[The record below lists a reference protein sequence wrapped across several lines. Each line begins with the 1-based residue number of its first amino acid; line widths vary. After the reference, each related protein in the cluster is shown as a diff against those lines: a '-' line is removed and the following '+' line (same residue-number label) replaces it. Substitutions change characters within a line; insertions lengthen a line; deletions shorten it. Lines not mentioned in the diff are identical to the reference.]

1 MSRLSV
7 SRFYHFY
14 LLRVAFFLIL
24 SGVFSLAY
32 SQKPDYKLRIQ
43 KTHNNI
49 YRYFASN
56 RPNLFIET
64 TDTAKNEKP
73 YSFLW
78 PVCALIQA
86 ANEMEVLEPGKD
98 YLSPVLRTISY
109 YYNQNPPA
117 PGYQAYVNL
126 EGKDTR
132 YIDDNQWIGIAA
144 VDAYNRTKKTE
155 YLDLARLIYNF
166 MMTGYDT
173 IYGGGLYWR
182 ENDYS
187 TKNTCSNGPGI
198 VLALQLHK
206 ATGEKKYLTTG
217 LEIYNWTNK
226 HLLSPEGIYYD
237 NIRVKEGKV
246 DKRAYTY
253 NLGTMLQS
261 NVLLYQITQKKSYLE
276 EAKRLAQSG
285 RNFFWK
291 NNRLPDHYW
300 FNAVMFRG
308 YIDLYKVTGDKNL
321 IQFFADDAERIWK
334 EEKDDNDLFGKHKAK
349 SLIDQAAMLEIF
361 TRLETLKN

>member
-1 MSRLSV
+1 MLFLLS
-7 SRFYHFY
+7 
-14 LLRVAFFLIL
+14 LLAFS
-24 SGVFSLAY
+24 SGVY
-32 SQKPDYKLRIQ
+32 SQKPDYKTRIQ
-43 KTHNNI
+43 KTHSNI
-49 YRYFASN
+49 YQYFASD
-56 RPNLFIET
+56 RPHLFIET
-64 TDTAKNEKP
+64 TDTVINEKP

-86 ANEMEVLEPGKD
+86 TNEMEEVLEPGKD
-98 YLSPVLRTISY
+98 YMSPVIKTIAN
-109 YYNQNPPA
+109 YYNPHPPA

-126 EGKDTR
+126 DGKDTR

-144 VDAYNRTKKTE
+144 IDAYNRTGKVE
-155 YLDLARLIYNF
+155 YLDLAKLIYNF
-166 MMTGYDT
+166 MMTAHDT
-173 IYGGGLYWR
+173 VYGGGLYWR

-187 TKNTCSNGPGI
+187 TKNTCSNGPGV

-206 ATGEKKYLTTG
+206 ATGDKKYLSTG
-217 LEIYNWTNK
+217 LELFNWTNK
-226 HLLSPEGIYYD
+226 YLLSPEGIYYD
-237 NIRVKEGKV
+237 NIRVKEGKT

-261 NVLLYQITQKKSYLE
+261 NVLLYQITNQESYLK
-276 EAKRLAQSG
+276 EAKRLAQAG
-285 RNFFWK
+285 RSYFYK

-308 YIDLYKVTGDKNL
+308 YIDLYKITGDKNL

-334 EEKDDNDLFGKHKAK
+334 EEKDENDLFGTHKAK

-361 TRLETLKN
+361 ARLERLNVNG